1 MKSKEL
7 KNTLTILTKALE
19 KNYFG
24 NDIGKIHSLCNK
36 LKNIEQKIPNLTELE
51 ELRKDID
58 YLEIK
63 YDDFNDLSYYFNPL
77 YIRIK
82 RKIHDEV
89 VKKIRE
95 ENRRKRGMN

>member
-1 MKSKEL
+1 MKSEEL
-7 KNTLTILTKALE
+7 KNMLTILTRSLE

-24 NDIGKIHSLCNK
+24 NDIEKIHSLCNK
-36 LKNIEQKIPNLTELE
+36 LKNIEQKFPNLTELE

-77 YIRIK
+77 YMRIK
-82 RKIHDEV
+82 SKIHDEE

-95 ENRRKRGMN
+95 ENKRKRGMN